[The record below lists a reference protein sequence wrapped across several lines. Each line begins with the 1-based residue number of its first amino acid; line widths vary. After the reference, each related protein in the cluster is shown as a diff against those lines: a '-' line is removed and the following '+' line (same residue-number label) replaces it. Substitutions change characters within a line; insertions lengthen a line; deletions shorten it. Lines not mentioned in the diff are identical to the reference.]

1 LQGKHNFQEKGERM
15 SEKNMIEDIFTRLER
30 ASQRAE
36 ALANSVLK
44 MIEELEKK
52 RNWTKEYLK
61 GGENE

>member
-1 LQGKHNFQEKGERM
+1 M